1 MALTHDKVESNA
13 SALGQAGRD
22 LADAIVDAGLHMSTA
37 EFVELAANVLRRVHA
52 QPPVDPT
59 TELDPETRRMF
70 EEGGMTFA
78 PLAPGEDHSVVETAA
93 EYARLI
99 ADSGTVREVANR
111 VGLTEGR
118 IRQMR
123 RAHELFAIREGEAWR
138 VPWFQFD
145 GDRPV
150 RGLDRVI
157 RELPMDIHPV
167 AVFRL
172 LTLPNPDL
180 QLQDRPV
187 SPIAWLRSGA
197 DPSPIVELAADL

>member
-1 MALTHDKVESNA
+1 MALTHDQAESDA

-22 LADAIVDAGLHMSTA
+22 LADAIVDAGLGVSTA
-37 EFVELAANVLRRVHA
+37 EFVELAATVLRRVRA
-52 QPPVDPT
+52 RPPVDPA
-59 TELDPETRRMF
+59 TELDPETRQMF
-70 EEGGMTFA
+70 GDGGMTFA
-78 PLAPGEDHSVVETAA
+78 PLARGEDHSVVETAT
-93 EYARLI
+93 EYARLL
-99 ADSGTVREVANR
+99 ADSGTVREVASR
-111 VGLTEGR
+111 IALTEGR
-118 IRQMR
+118 VRQML
-123 RAHELFAIREGEAWR
+123 RARDLFALREGEAWR

-157 RELPMDIHPV
+157 RELPPDIHPV

-180 QLQDRPV
+180 ELRDRTV
-187 SPIAWLRSGA
+187 SPLAWLRSGA

>member
-1 MALTHDKVESNA
+1 MALTHDEIESNA

-22 LADAIVDAGLHMSTA
+22 LADAIVDAGLSVSTA
-37 EFVELAANVLRRVHA
+37 EFVELAATVLRGVRA
-52 QPPVDPT
+52 QPLVDPA
-59 TELDPETRRMF
+59 TELDPDTRRMF
-70 EEGGMTFA
+70 EDGGMTFA

-93 EYARLI
+93 EYARLL
-99 ADSGTVREVANR
+99 ADSGTVREVATR

-118 IRQMR
+118 VRQMR
-123 RAHELFAIREGEAWR
+123 RAGDLFAVREGEAWR

-157 RELPMDIHPV
+157 RELPPDIHPV

-172 LTLPNPDL
+172 LTSPNPDL
-180 QLQDRPV
+180 ELRGRPV